1 MNKYWI
7 IIDMHKNVLYIDPEE
22 LYKNEYVKEY
32 ISRNINKV
40 IRNKTLKELDNTI
53 HKIIKERK

>member
-22 LYKNEYVKEY
+22 LYKNEYIKEY